1 MEKDLS
7 RFTEAQQGS
16 YEHALREIRNG
27 QKQSCWMWYIFP
39 QIQGLGMSETAR
51 YYAIEDIEE
60 AKAFLA
66 DPVLGARLREIT
78 EAALETKSDD
88 ALAVFGYPDNLK
100 FCSSMTLFALTD
112 GKNPIFYRALQK
124 FFGGRLDEKTVRLL
138 RMDYTVKE
146 IEDPDFGCEGRP
158 DGAVPMATLFLTAA
172 GDGDSFSETVA
183 GHSSVPANLRLQVPD
198 AYLYQNGIIE
208 GSRVAVSADGV
219 VYKL

>member
-16 YEHALREIRNG
+16 YKHALREIRNG

-39 QIQGLGMSETAR
+39 QIQGLGMSETAQ

-100 FCSSMTLFALTD
+100 FCSSMTLFALTA
-112 GKNPIFYRALQK
+112 GKDPVFYRALQK

-138 RMDYTVKE
+138 RMDYTVNE
-146 IEDPDFGCEGRP
+146 IEDPDFGCEGCP
-158 DGAVPMATLFLTAA
+158 DGTVPMATLFLTAA
-172 GDGDSFSETVA
+172 DCSFPKTRD
-183 GHSSVPANLRLQVPD
+183 GHSTAPASLRLQVPD
-198 AYLYQNGIIE
+198 AYLYQNGITE
-208 GSRVAVSADGV
+208 GCRVAVSADGV
-219 VYKL
+219 VYRL